1 MRTIVAAALLCL
13 VIALMLPLLFAGG
26 GQAEPAPSAEP
37 ESAAGGLD
45 SELSFT
51 VLTANGVET
60 VTMSDWLP
68 GVVAGEMPALFE
80 EEALK
85 AQAVAART
93 YIMYSM
99 GREKP
104 AHPEADVCD
113 DPACCKAHSTDE
125 ALREKW
131 GESYEENMARVLEA
145 VRSTDG
151 EYMSYGGEVIQAV
164 FHSSSAGRTEDSA
177 AIWQAEPYLVSVES
191 PETAED
197 VPNYVTSVTVSPE
210 DFRAAVLAVHP
221 EAEFGEDPAFWL
233 GAAVRDASGRVE
245 SVDIG
250 GTQVP
255 GTELRTLFQLRSTA
269 FTLDYTAEG
278 FLFTVTGYGH
288 GVGMSQYGANVM
300 AEDGADYE
308 EILTHYYPG
317 AELTRAT

>member
-26 GQAEPAPSAEP
+26 GQAAPEASAEP

-51 VLTANGVET
+51 VLTADGVET

-125 ALREKW
+125 TLREKW

>member
-1 MRTIVAAALLCL
+1 MRTIVAAALLCVML
-13 VIALMLPLLFAGG
+13 ALLLPLLFSGG
-26 GQAEPAPSAEP
+26 GQAEPEAER
-37 ESAAGGLD
+37 EAEGAGELD
-45 SELSFT
+45 SELALT
-51 VLTANGVET
+51 VLTEGEVKT

-68 GVVAGEMPALFE
+68 GVVAGEMPASFE
-80 EEALK
+80 PEALK

-93 YIMYSM
+93 YIMYAM

-113 DPACCKAHSTDE
+113 DPGCCKAHSTDE
-125 ALREKW
+125 ALRENW
-131 GESYEENMARVLEA
+131 GGDYDANMQKILSA

-191 PETAED
+191 PETADD
-197 VPNYVTSVTVSPE
+197 VPNYVSSVTVSPE
-210 DFRAAVLAVHP
+210 DFRETVLAAHP

-233 GAAVRDASGRVE
+233 GAAVHDASGRVE

-250 GTQVP
+250 GAQVP
-255 GTELRTLFQLRSTA
+255 GTELRTLFELRSTA
-269 FTLDYTAEG
+269 FALDYTAEG

-300 AEDGADYE
+300 AQDGADYE

>member
-26 GQAEPAPSAEP
+26 GQAAPEASAEP

-51 VLTANGVET
+51 VLTADGVET

-197 VPNYVTSVTVSPE
+197 VPSYVTSVTVSPE
-210 DFRAAVLAVHP
+210 DFREAVLAVHP

-255 GTELRTLFQLRSTA
+255 GTELRTIFKLRSTA

>member
-26 GQAEPAPSAEP
+26 GQAAPEASAEP

-51 VLTANGVET
+51 VLTADGVET

-125 ALREKW
+125 ELREKW

-255 GTELRTLFQLRSTA
+255 GTELRTIFKLRSTA

>member
-13 VIALMLPLLFAGG
+13 AIALMLPLLFAGG

-125 ALREKW
+125 ELREKW

-255 GTELRTLFQLRSTA
+255 GTELRTLFELRSTA

>member
-13 VIALMLPLLFAGG
+13 AIALMLPLLFAGG

-51 VLTANGVET
+51 VLTADGVET

-125 ALREKW
+125 ELREKW

>member
-1 MRTIVAAALLCL
+1 MRTITAAALLCL
-13 VIALMLPLLFAGG
+13 ILALALPLVISAHSVPEEDPPASGDVAGM
-26 GQAEPAPSAEP
+26 
-37 ESAAGGLD
+37 D
-45 SELSFT
+45 SELSFS
-51 VLTANGVET
+51 VLTDGSIET

-68 GVVAGEMPALFE
+68 GVVAGEMPASFE
-80 EEALK
+80 PEALK

-99 GREKP
+99 GREKS

-113 DPACCKAHSTDE
+113 DPGCCKAHASDE
-125 ALREKW
+125 TLRQNW
-131 GESYEENMARVLEA
+131 GESYESNWAKILEA

-177 AIWQAEPYLVSVES
+177 AIWQAQPYLVSVDS

-197 VPNYVTSVTVSPE
+197 VPNYVSSLSVSPE
-210 DFRAAVLAVHP
+210 DFKSTVQTLHP
-221 EAEFGEDPAFWL
+221 EAQLEGDPAYWL
-233 GAAVRDASGRVE
+233 GAAVHDASGRVE

-250 GTQVP
+250 GAQVP
-255 GTELRTLFQLRSTA
+255 GTELRTLFELRSTA
-269 FTLDYTAEG
+269 FALDYTPDG

-288 GVGMSQYGANVM
+288 GVGMSQYSANVM

>member
-26 GQAEPAPSAEP
+26 GQAAPEASAEP

-51 VLTANGVET
+51 VLTADGVET

-99 GREKP
+99 CREKP

-164 FHSSSAGRTEDSA
+164 FHSSSSGRTEDSA

-210 DFRAAVLAVHP
+210 DFREAVLTVHP

-233 GAAVRDASGRVE
+233 GAAVHDASGRVE

-255 GTELRTLFQLRSTA
+255 GTELRTIFKLRSTA